1 MVGNTSDGA
10 DMQSLEEKLAEY
22 EAKHKLCCEM
32 NDDHGRM
39 FWSGAVYALRKLIH
53 AEQSKTVEEPAHV

>member
-1 MVGNTSDGA
+1 MKDLQAILDDYTA
-10 DMQSLEEKLAEY
+10 R
-22 EAKHKLCCEM
+22 HKLCCEM